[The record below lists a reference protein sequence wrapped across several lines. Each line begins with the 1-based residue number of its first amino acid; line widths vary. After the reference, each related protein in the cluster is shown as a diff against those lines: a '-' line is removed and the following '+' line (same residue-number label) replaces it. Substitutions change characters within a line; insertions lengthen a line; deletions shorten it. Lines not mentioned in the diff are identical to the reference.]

1 MSDNPS
7 AAAAPG
13 AATSPAQQALAA
25 DTQAENTATGTLR
38 TPVSKKWITLLLLGM
53 FGAYVAL
60 VAPIGLS
67 LSLRVQELAPANV
80 EVLGYIIGI
89 AAIITTVTGP
99 LVGTWSDRT
108 RSRLGR
114 RRQFALGGAIV
125 GFLGL
130 AVIAG
135 AGTIPILLVGW
146 IITSVGWSSSM
157 NSLIQS
163 QADRLPEAQ
172 YGRVAGLSGFVQM
185 VAPVVGVGL
194 ASAFIGNNY
203 LVFLVPGAVGVVALL
218 CWFLF
223 VPERDTRDTVF
234 AEPLSAG
241 KVLRGM
247 VFNPRRYPDFAW
259 NWLARLMFMTGVTF
273 TTTFTTLFFA
283 SRLSPDG
290 QVADIGGI
298 ILILSMVGLVVT
310 GVGALLG
317 GFLSDRLG
325 RRKIFVLA
333 SGIVYTVGA
342 ITLAIGGSNFAVLLI
357 GSSLTGVALGVFSA
371 VDQALVLNVLPEKDT
386 DAGRFLGINGYSTS
400 IAQAL
405 APLLAAPLIIIGV
418 TGTDKN
424 YGLLFIIASV
434 LTVVAGIL
442 VQWKVKS
449 VR

>member
-1 MSDNPS
+1 MSDNPN

-38 TPVSKKWITLLLLGM
+38 TPVSKKWITLLLVGM

-67 LSLRVQELAPANV
+67 LSLRVQELAPSNV
-80 EVLGYIIGI
+80 EILGYIIGI
-89 AAIITTVTGP
+89 AALVTTITGP

-114 RRQFALGGAIV
+114 RRQFALGGGIV
-125 GFLGL
+125 GLLGL
-130 AVIAG
+130 VVIAA
-135 AGTIPILLVGW
+135 AGTVPVLLVGW
-146 IITSVGWSSSM
+146 IITSIGWSSAM

-163 QADRLPEAQ
+163 QADRLPEVQ

-223 VPERDTRDTVF
+223 VPERDTRDAVF
-234 AEPLSAG
+234 AERLSAG

-273 TTTFTTLFFA
+273 TTTFTSLFFA

-298 ILILSMVGLVVT
+298 ILIMSMVSLVVT

-317 GFLSDRLG
+317 GFLSDKLR
-325 RRKIFVLA
+325 RRKIFVLG
-333 SGIVYTVGA
+333 SGLVYTVGA
-342 ITLAIGGSNFAVLLI
+342 ITLAIGGSNFAVLLL
-357 GSSLTGVALGVFSA
+357 GSAFTGVALGVFSA

-400 IAQAL
+400 IAQAV

-418 TGTDKN
+418 SGTDKN
-424 YGLLFIIASV
+424 YGLLFIVASV
-434 LTVVAGIL
+434 LTVVAGVL

>member
-1 MSDNPS
+1 
-7 AAAAPG
+7 
-13 AATSPAQQALAA
+13 
-25 DTQAENTATGTLR
+25 
-38 TPVSKKWITLLLLGM
+38 M

-67 LSLRVQELAPANV
+67 LSLRVQELAPSNV
-80 EVLGYIIGI
+80 EILGYIIGI
-89 AAIITTVTGP
+89 AALVTTITGP

-108 RSRLGR
+108 RSRFGR
-114 RRQFALGGAIV
+114 RRQFALGGAML

-135 AGTIPILLVGW
+135 AGTVPILLVGW

-185 VAPVVGVGL
+185 VAPVFGVGL

-223 VPERDTRDTVF
+223 VPERDTRDVVF
-234 AEPLSAG
+234 AERLSAG

-273 TTTFTTLFFA
+273 TTTFTSLFFA

-290 QVADIGGI
+290 QVADIGGV
-298 ILILSMVGLVVT
+298 ILIVSMVSLVVT
-310 GVGALLG
+310 GVGALAG
-317 GFLSDRLG
+317 GFLSDKIG

-342 ITLAIGGSNFAVLLI
+342 ITFAIGGSNLPVLLI
-357 GSSLTGVALGVFSA
+357 GSALTGLALGVFSS

-400 IAQAL
+400 IAQAV

-418 TGTDKN
+418 SGTDKN
-424 YGLLFIIASV
+424 YGLLFIIAAV
-434 LTVVAGIL
+434 LTIVAGIL

>member
-1 MSDNPS
+1 MSDNPN

-38 TPVSKKWITLLLLGM
+38 TPVSKRWITLLLVGM

-67 LSLRVQELAPANV
+67 LSLRVQELAPSNV
-80 EVLGYIIGI
+80 EILGYIIGI
-89 AAIITTVTGP
+89 AALVTTITGP

-114 RRQFALGGAIV
+114 RRQFALGGGII
-125 GFLGL
+125 GLLGL
-130 AVIAG
+130 VVIAT
-135 AGTIPILLVGW
+135 AGTVPVLLVGW
-146 IITSVGWSSSM
+146 IITSIGWSSAM

-163 QADRLPEAQ
+163 QADRLPEVQ

-223 VPERDTRDTVF
+223 VPERDTRDAVF
-234 AEPLSAG
+234 AERLSAG

-273 TTTFTTLFFA
+273 TTTFTSLFFA

-298 ILILSMVGLVVT
+298 ILIMSMVSLVVT

-317 GFLSDRLG
+317 GFLSDKLR
-325 RRKIFVLA
+325 RRKIFVLG

-342 ITLAIGGSNFAVLLI
+342 ITLAVGGSNFAVLLL
-357 GSSLTGVALGVFSA
+357 GSAFTGVALGVFSA

-400 IAQAL
+400 IAQAV

-418 TGTDKN
+418 SGTDKN
-424 YGLLFIIASV
+424 YGLLFIVASV

>member
-1 MSDNPS
+1 MSDNPN

-25 DTQAENTATGTLR
+25 DTKAENTATGTLR
-38 TPVSKKWITLLLLGM
+38 TPVSKKWITLLLVGM

-67 LSLRVQELAPANV
+67 LSLRVQELAPSNV
-80 EVLGYIIGI
+80 EILGYIIGI
-89 AAIITTVTGP
+89 AALVTTITGP

-114 RRQFALGGAIV
+114 RRQFALGGGIV
-125 GFLGL
+125 GLLGL
-130 AVIAG
+130 VVIAT
-135 AGTIPILLVGW
+135 AGTVPVLLVGW
-146 IITSVGWSSSM
+146 IITSIGWSSAM

-163 QADRLPEAQ
+163 QADRLPEVQ

-223 VPERDTRDTVF
+223 VPERDTRDAVF
-234 AEPLSAG
+234 AERLSAG

-273 TTTFTTLFFA
+273 TTTFTSLFFA

-298 ILILSMVGLVVT
+298 ILIMSMVSLVVT

-317 GFLSDRLG
+317 GFLSDKLR
-325 RRKIFVLA
+325 RRKIFVLG

-342 ITLAIGGSNFAVLLI
+342 ITLAVGGSNFAVLLL
-357 GSSLTGVALGVFSA
+357 GSAFTGVALGVFSA

-400 IAQAL
+400 IAQAV

-418 TGTDKN
+418 SGTDKN
-424 YGLLFIIASV
+424 YGLLFIVASV
-434 LTVVAGIL
+434 LTVVAGVL